1 MAEGR
6 HWVLDTGTKGTGAEM
21 VPLEKTVQR
30 PAPRTR
36 AAPARRGPA
45 PRARRAPESRGP
57 LRFRV
62 VDALSRDVLVDRAD
76 TRTAVEALS
85 GVRSVVD
92 VSIYVWEP
100 RAERWRPLTHGEKQL
115 LWGFRSSAAPARP

>member
-21 VPLEKTVQR
+21 VPLEKTLEH
-30 PAPRTR
+30 
-36 AAPARRGPA
+36 PARRPR
-45 PRARRAPESRGP
+45 PTRARPEPGRRVRRAAEPRGP

-62 VDALSRDVLVDRAD
+62 ADAVSRHLLADRVD
-76 TRTAVEALS
+76 TRGAVESLRD
-85 GVRSVVD
+85 VRSVVD
-92 VSIYVWEP
+92 MSIYVWEP

-115 LWGFRSSAAPARP
+115 LWGFRESLAPARS

>member
-21 VPLEKTVQR
+21 VPLEKTLER
-30 PAPRTR
+30 PAPRPR
-36 AAPARRGPA
+36 GASARRVPARRV
-45 PRARRAPESRGP
+45 RRAAEPRGP

-62 VDALSRDVLVDRAD
+62 ADAVGRQLLADRVD
-76 TRTAVEALS
+76 TRGAVEALRD
-85 GVRSVVD
+85 VRSVVD

-115 LWGFRSSAAPARP
+115 LWGFRDSLSPARP